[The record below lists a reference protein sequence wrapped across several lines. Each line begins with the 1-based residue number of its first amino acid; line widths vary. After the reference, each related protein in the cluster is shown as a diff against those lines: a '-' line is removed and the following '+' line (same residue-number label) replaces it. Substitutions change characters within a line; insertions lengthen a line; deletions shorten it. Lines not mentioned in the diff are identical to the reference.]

1 MTRLR
6 IATEV
11 AVAPSRLCPGGEAIP
26 ALSSGQQPLRT
37 RRALATRAAAT
48 VLVLSAAF
56 TAACG
61 GVAQSRGGAG
71 SVLEGPVWILTSFIE
86 NARVTQVGSGIYA
99 DAVFM
104 DGTVSGI
111 AACNQYTGGYTV
123 RGASIQI
130 GSLASTQMSCD
141 PPHMA
146 VEIAYLTAL
155 SKAAT
160 YQATSATL
168 TIRDAGGGQL
178 LSYEVGSL
186 GALTGRTWHATSFND
201 GRDRSV
207 AGAVSPRV
215 GTQITALFGSDG
227 TLSGNA
233 TCNQY
238 RGTYTT
244 RQSAMSVGALATTHL
259 ACPDAAHQNQESA
272 YLQALQGA
280 ASFQVQGGH
289 LELRDGSGSIAVV
302 YVS

>member
-1 MTRLR
+1 M
-6 IATEV
+6 
-11 AVAPSRLCPGGEAIP
+11 
-26 ALSSGQQPLRT
+26 
-37 RRALATRAAAT
+37 
-48 VLVLSAAF
+48 
-56 TAACG
+56 
-61 GVAQSRGGAG
+61 
-71 SVLEGPVWILTSFIE
+71 EGPTWILTSFTAG
-86 NARVTQVGSGIYA
+86 ARATEVGSGIYV
-99 DAVFM
+99 DAVFKA
-104 DGTVSGI
+104 GTVSGI
-111 AACNQYTGGYTV
+111 AGCNQYTGDYTL

-130 GSLASTQMSCD
+130 GPLASSQMICEQ
-141 PPHMA
+141 PQMA
-146 VEIAYLTAL
+146 VEMAYLAAL

-160 YQATSATL
+160 FHAASATL
-168 TIRDAGGGQL
+168 TIRDTGGAQL
-178 LSYEVGSL
+178 LGYKVGSV
-186 GALTGRTWHATSFND
+186 GTLTGVTWHATSFDD